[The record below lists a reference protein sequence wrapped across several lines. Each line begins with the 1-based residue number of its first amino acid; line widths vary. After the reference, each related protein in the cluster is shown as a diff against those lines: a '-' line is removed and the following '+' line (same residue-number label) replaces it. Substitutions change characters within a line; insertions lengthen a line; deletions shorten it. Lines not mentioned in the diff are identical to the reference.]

1 MTRGDV
7 TTSWH
12 EETTRGRVVFRIQTE
27 STGKVSAM
35 VTAGVEHKPELL
47 GFGDE
52 SYIVSYVVQKGLR
65 S

>member
-1 MTRGDV
+1 
-7 TTSWH
+7 
-12 EETTRGRVVFRIQTE
+12 
-27 STGKVSAM
+27 VSAM
-35 VTAGVEHKPELL
+35 VIAGVEHKPELL